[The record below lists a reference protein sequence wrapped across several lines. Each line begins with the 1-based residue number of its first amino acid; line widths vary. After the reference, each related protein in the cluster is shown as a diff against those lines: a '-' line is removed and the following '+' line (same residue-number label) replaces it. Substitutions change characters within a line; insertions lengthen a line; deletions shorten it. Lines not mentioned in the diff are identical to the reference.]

1 MMQIADR
8 VQRIAASQSLAM
20 AARAK
25 AMKAAGVD
33 VISMSLGEPDMDTP
47 EHIRRAAQ
55 EAIDNGWTHYG
66 PVAGIPS
73 LREAIATAQNAQ
85 IAEYKN
91 IQNTAYADINIEK
104 KNTHSTP
111 AMSDGPRGL
120 ERNHPQALTSEL
132 AAPVDANTPNLLP
145 DEQHVECLQKCVVP
159 PYENA
164 ENIECG
170 ISFNASDVIVS
181 VGAKMAIY
189 NAIQTVINPGDE
201 VVIPMPS
208 WVSYTEMV
216 KVAGGEVVP
225 VQTKYE
231 NRYCLTPEE
240 LRAVLTDKTRMLIL
254 CSPNNPTGSV
264 YSYEELKAIVE
275 VLRDYPQVVVL
286 SDEIYNALVY
296 SDEENKNIQNTAYAD
311 INIENKNAESAVAER
326 DLRVTTNQPAR
337 EQAPGQDAC
346 EFRTAGTDIQSP
358 QDSLQKCD
366 VPSFEND
373 KNIVCSMAFFPE
385 IADRLIIVNG
395 VSKAYAMTG
404 WRIGWLMSKNKAFI
418 EACTRLQGQ
427 QVTCATMVAQKAA
440 EAALMGSQECVAQ
453 MRQVFAERRELI
465 CRLAAE
471 IPGFRF
477 EKPQGAFY
485 LFPDVSALGGGDKIA
500 EYLLEEAHVAVVS
513 GSAFG
518 CPECIR
524 LSYAISTEEITEA
537 MQRIKRAITRIVN
550 KQK

>member
-25 AMKAAGVD
+25 AMKAAGID

-91 IQNTAYADINIEK
+91 IQNTACADINIEK
-104 KNTHSTP
+104 KNTHSTS
-111 AMSDGPRGL
+111 AMPDGPRGL
-120 ERNHPQALTSEL
+120 ERNHPQALTSKL

-145 DEQHVECLQKCVVP
+145 DEQHVESLQKYVVP

-216 KVAGGEVVP
+216 KVAGGKVVA
-225 VQTKYE
+225 VKTKYE

-275 VLRDYPQVVVL
+275 VLRDYPNVTIL

-296 SDEENKNIQNTAYAD
+296 
-311 INIENKNAESAVAER
+311 ESTPNP
-326 DLRVTTNQPAR
+326 LISNPLTL
-337 EQAPGQDAC
+337 
-346 EFRTAGTDIQSP
+346 S
-358 QDSLQKCD
+358 
-366 VPSFEND
+366 
-373 KNIVCSMAFFPE
+373 AFGE

-440 EAALMGSQECVAQ
+440 EAALTGSQECVAQ

-485 LFPDVSALGGGDKIA
+485 LFPDVSTLMGKPTSNPSLKGRVLKNADDLADYI
-500 EYLLEEAHVAVVS
+500 LNEAHVAVVS

-537 MQRIKRAITRIVN
+537 MRRIKVAITRIVN